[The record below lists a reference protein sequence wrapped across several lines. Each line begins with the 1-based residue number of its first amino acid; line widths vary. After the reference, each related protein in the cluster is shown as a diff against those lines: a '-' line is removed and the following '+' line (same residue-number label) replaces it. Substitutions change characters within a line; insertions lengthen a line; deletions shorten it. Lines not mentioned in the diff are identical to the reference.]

1 MNVHVISSS
10 PGSVNMS
17 IDKFELRNNTLI
29 VSTGKITAME
39 VRKYLEHNIKNKSF
53 VKGSK
58 FKIYAGSHGD
68 EDGKLSQ
75 RDITLLDGIVSALSW
90 ANNNRELEGVIEEM
104 GYEIGDPTFVG
115 KTRKIQNLEYDHK
128 RVITSHFDE
137 IIERNHPYVLFL
149 AYCFTYKNEL
159 TEYMGEMGV
168 ISVCNMKNDRGAITN
183 GRWFKLDVEQAG
195 ILEQARDYHK
205 CQGNTGRYGIWDGT

>member
-68 EDGKLSQ
+68 EDGNVSQ
-75 RDITLLDGIVSALSW
+75 RKDNHTLMDGIFVSA
-90 ANNNRELEGVIEEM
+90 EM
-104 GYEIGDPTFVG
+104 G
-115 KTRKIQNLEYDHK
+115 
-128 RVITSHFDE
+128 
-137 IIERNHPYVLFL
+137 
-149 AYCFTYKNEL
+149 
-159 TEYMGEMGV
+159 
-168 ISVCNMKNDRGAITN
+168 
-183 GRWFKLDVEQAG
+183 EQ
-195 ILEQARDYHK
+195 
-205 CQGNTGRYGIWDGT
+205 